1 VLGGPGGNNLATTV
15 SALRHMVCLV
25 EPRASNCK
33 PSARERK
40 RFQQRCSREVQPGRP
55 NRIPEETSGGKK
67 RVNVM
72 KKMFALGFALLLST
86 SLFAATSG
94 SMKLSQPVQ
103 LNGTQIKPG
112 DYKVTWEGTGP
123 EVTVS
128 VLKGKEVI
136 AKTSARLK
144 ELDKNGASDATVL
157 QKNADGSTS
166 LNGIR
171 FGGKK
176 VALEFAEETAAAGM
190 KSGTS
195 SN

>member
-1 VLGGPGGNNLATTV
+1 
-15 SALRHMVCLV
+15 
-25 EPRASNCK
+25 
-33 PSARERK
+33 
-40 RFQQRCSREVQPGRP
+40 
-55 NRIPEETSGGKK
+55 
-67 RVNVM
+67 M
-72 KKMFALGFALLLST
+72 KKIAVLTFALLLST

-94 SMKLSQPVQ
+94 SMKLTQPVQ

-123 EVTVS
+123 EVKVS
-128 VLKGKEVI
+128 ILKGKEVV
-136 AKTSARLK
+136 ATASAHMK

-157 QKNADGSTS
+157 QKNSDGSTS

-176 VALEFAEETAAAGM
+176 VTLEFSEETAAAGV

>member
-1 VLGGPGGNNLATTV
+1 
-15 SALRHMVCLV
+15 
-25 EPRASNCK
+25 
-33 PSARERK
+33 
-40 RFQQRCSREVQPGRP
+40 
-55 NRIPEETSGGKK
+55 
-67 RVNVM
+67 M
-72 KKMFALGFALLLST
+72 KKTMVLCFALFVST

-94 SMKLSQPVQ
+94 SMKLTQPVQ
-103 LNGTQIKPG
+103 LNGTQLKPG
-112 DYKVTWEGTGP
+112 EYKVTWEGTGP

-128 VLKGKEVI
+128 VVKGKDVV

-144 ELDKNGASDATVL
+144 TLDKNGASDATVL

>member
-1 VLGGPGGNNLATTV
+1 
-15 SALRHMVCLV
+15 
-25 EPRASNCK
+25 
-33 PSARERK
+33 
-40 RFQQRCSREVQPGRP
+40 
-55 NRIPEETSGGKK
+55 
-67 RVNVM
+67 M
-72 KKMFALGFALLLST
+72 KKTMVLCFALLLST

-94 SMKLSQPVQ
+94 SMKLTQPVQ
-103 LNGTQIKPG
+103 LNGTQLQPG

-128 VLKGKEVI
+128 VMKGKEVV
-136 AKTSARLK
+136 AKTSAHLK
-144 ELDKNGASDATVL
+144 ELDKNGPADATVL

-176 VALEFAEETAAAGM
+176 VTLEFSQETAAAGM

>member
-1 VLGGPGGNNLATTV
+1 MKLTKMIVL
-15 SALRHMVCLV
+15 S
-25 EPRASNCK
+25 
-33 PSARERK
+33 
-40 RFQQRCSREVQPGRP
+40 
-55 NRIPEETSGGKK
+55 
-67 RVNVM
+67 
-72 KKMFALGFALLLST
+72 FALLMST
-86 SLFAATSG
+86 SLFAASSG
-94 SMKLSQPVQ
+94 SLKLSQPVQ

-128 VLKGKEVI
+128 VMKGKEVV
-136 AKTSARLK
+136 AKTSAHLK
-144 ELDKNGASDATVL
+144 ELERNFGADATVL
-157 QKNADGSTS
+157 QKNSDGSTS

-171 FGGKK
+171 FSGKK

>member
-1 VLGGPGGNNLATTV
+1 
-15 SALRHMVCLV
+15 
-25 EPRASNCK
+25 
-33 PSARERK
+33 
-40 RFQQRCSREVQPGRP
+40 
-55 NRIPEETSGGKK
+55 
-67 RVNVM
+67 M
-72 KKMFALGFALLLST
+72 KKIAVLTFALLLST

-94 SMKLSQPVQ
+94 SMKLTQPVQ

-123 EVTVS
+123 EVKVS
-128 VLKGKEVI
+128 ILKGKEVV
-136 AKTSARLK
+136 ATASAHMK

-157 QKNADGSTS
+157 QKNSDGSTS

-176 VALEFAEETAAAGM
+176 VVLEFAEETAAAGM